1 MYYHLWGKEFD
12 MYYHITNCY
21 NKIKKEIKH
30 MDFGSL
36 ENKSYI
42 RLSAAKLGDYL
53 ESLPAEIIPEVFDIY
68 CYDAQSQICLRC
80 GWHIWLCNMQG
91 QEELIGQLDI
101 YFTFKEGNFDSA
113 TVNSFM
119 YSDTWH
125 ETGRYTNYYFPEL
138 HNLFSY
144 EFKKKITVW
153 ESIAVW
159 YSNLE
164 QKIVQTHGQGNCI
177 VKPTMLTKDGFI
189 EIVKNWKN
197 SMPQVTVGV

>member
-1 MYYHLWGKEFD
+1 
-12 MYYHITNCY
+12 
-21 NKIKKEIKH
+21 
-30 MDFGSL
+30 
-36 ENKSYI
+36 
-42 RLSAAKLGDYL
+42 
-53 ESLPAEIIPEVFDIY
+53 
-68 CYDAQSQICLRC
+68 
-80 GWHIWLCNMQG
+80 
-91 QEELIGQLDI
+91 
-101 YFTFKEGNFDSA
+101 
-113 TVNSFM
+113 M